1 MKTAEERM
9 AEITRPEKPFAT
21 LRWSIT
27 VVLVAS
33 FLLATVTVDTN
44 WGRLLDAPELLW
56 RLFNLMFLPPD
67 LGWLGRG
74 LESMWESVAIA
85 WIGTVIAAILSFPLA
100 FLAAENMAGRA
111 SVGIVRQI
119 LNIFRAVPEIIFAI
133 MLIPMLGLGPVAGAL
148 AIGISSIGTIGKLTA
163 EVIESIDPGPV
174 QTADAVGANRLQRWR
189 WGVIPQIMPEVI
201 ALWLYRFE
209 INIRVSAV
217 LGVVGAGG
225 IGVLLQQ
232 LLRITRDWAAAGM
245 VLLVVIGVTILIDTI
260 SGRIRRRI
268 IRGPT
273 RAVDIGAGEGLLSA
287 QTAVTIRPDSATP
300 MG

>member
-1 MKTAEERM
+1 MTPEQRM
-9 AEITRPEKPFAT
+9 EQVTRPEKPFAY
-21 LRWSIT
+21 LRWGVTI
-27 VVLVAS
+27 VLLAS
-33 FLLATVTVDTN
+33 FALATTTVDAN
-44 WGRLLDAPELLW
+44 WERLLDAPELLW
-56 RLFNLMFLPPD
+56 RLFSLMFIWPD
-67 LGWLGRG
+67 PAWLGRG
-74 LESMWESVAIA
+74 LEAMWESVAIA

-100 FLAAENMAGRA
+100 FLAAENLAGRA
-111 SVGIVRQI
+111 SVGIVRQV
-119 LNIFRAVPEIIFAI
+119 LNVFRAVPEIIFAI
-133 MLIPMLGLGPVAGAL
+133 MLIPILGLGPVAGAL

-163 EVIESIDPGPV
+163 EIIESIDAGPV
-174 QTADAVGANRLQRWR
+174 QAADAVGANRIQRWR

-245 VLLVVIGVTILIDTI
+245 VLLVVIAVTILIDFV

-273 RAVDIGAGEGLLSA
+273 RPIDIGGAMTPDVDEAFLPP
-287 QTAVTIRPDSATP
+287 RPDSATP
-300 MG
+300 LG